1 MAKTLLIAIPLGLAT
16 TLAALS
22 GAHWW
27 ITLEGQPDAIR
38 YGAAIGSVFVS
49 LLAFQLAYMAGKG
62 FPAVCFVACAVFFTA
77 DAYQNALG
85 YQTVSGLTVSGD
97 VDAAKVRLD
106 AARADLAAAQN
117 KSAAVKME
125 KAQCVCPQTKRENRE
140 AFDTEMA
147 NARLDIAAAEK
158 QVTAA
163 KADLTAATTPK
174 AKDTY
179 VLAAMALI
187 QFALSLTFMALGKG
201 RKSEPVT
208 VQAEHQEPATQENV
222 VRFLRPA
229 RMNEKD
235 MRVWGKI
242 AKV

>member
-38 YGAAIGSVFVS
+38 YGAAVGSVFVS

-85 YQTVSGLTVSGD
+85 YQTVSGLTVSGE
-97 VDAAKVRLD
+97 VEAAKARLD
-106 AARADLAAAQN
+106 AARADLAALPMPDATGAIRKASTWETVN
-117 KSAAVKME
+117 TTLTARVK
-125 KAQCVCPQTKRENRE
+125 
-140 AFDTEMA
+140 
-147 NARLDIAAAEK
+147 AAE
-158 QVTAA
+158 
-163 KADLTAATTPK
+163 ADLASVSTPK

-208 VQAEHQEPATQENV
+208 VQAKQEPATQENV
-222 VRFLRPA
+222 VRFVRPA
-229 RMNEKD
+229 RMDEKD